1 MKRDGGARAPRP
13 SGKRDVDGKARH
25 RLSGQATRANSPVPG
40 PPPRRK
46 PRAKPPPPRIVGDV
60 VHFQGSIDSASLED
74 SLPWQPDNTSIAW
87 DYVEAVPTELKDA
100 LKLQQA
106 RARSRDSREAR
117 ADLPAADATSKT
129 DDSRFPR
136 TLART
141 SSASAA
147 TATRWGS
154 MARDASSNSLF

>member
-1 MKRDGGARAPRP
+1 MTDSRP
-13 SGKRDVDGKARH
+13 
-25 RLSGQATRANSPVPG
+25 
-40 PPPRRK
+40 K
-46 PRAKPPPPRIVGDV
+46 PLFGRMTVRIPK
-60 VHFQGSIDSASLED
+60 SAILASFYH